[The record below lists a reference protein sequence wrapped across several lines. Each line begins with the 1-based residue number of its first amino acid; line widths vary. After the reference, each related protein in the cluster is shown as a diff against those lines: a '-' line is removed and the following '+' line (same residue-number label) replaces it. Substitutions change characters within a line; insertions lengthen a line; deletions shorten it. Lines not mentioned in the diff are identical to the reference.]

1 MLMRSPRKVL
11 IIISYII
18 LLIYYI
24 SYVHTKS
31 RENNLKFSDLDI
43 AAKSLANLARRKAKD
58 KSFLS
63 PFSLAAKSAGFDYT
77 GGKVDDI
84 TVIVS
89 CVSDLGTEV

>member
-11 IIISYII
+11 IIISYITYHI
-18 LLIYYI
+18 I
-24 SYVHTKS
+24 
-31 RENNLKFSDLDI
+31 FSDLDI

>member
-1 MLMRSPRKVL
+1 M
-11 IIISYII
+11 
-18 LLIYYI
+18 
-24 SYVHTKS
+24 
-31 RENNLKFSDLDI
+31 DI

-63 PFSLAAKSAGFDYT
+63 PFSLAAKSAGFDYK

>member
-1 MLMRSPRKVL
+1 MGT
-11 IIISYII
+11 YIYRFSFLLRI
-18 LLIYYI
+18 LWHPWAYP
-24 SYVHTKS
+24 KNDG
-31 RENNLKFSDLDI
+31 NNPKILDLDI

-63 PFSLAAKSAGFDYT
+63 PFSLAAKSAGFDYK